1 MARTT
6 TKRPE
11 ALPERY
17 ARQVVDRA
25 VQDEMQDSF
34 VPYALSVTTARAIP
48 DVRDGLKPVQRRI
61 LYAMDDMGL
70 RPDAAR
76 KKSASVVG
84 DVMAKYHPHGDGA
97 IYEAMVRLGQ
107 GFAMSVPLVDPQGNF
122 GSLDDPP
129 AAHRYTEARLAPA
142 AMQLIGD
149 IDEDTVDHRSTFD
162 GERDEPAV
170 LPAVLPNLLVNGAA
184 GIAVGMATNMP
195 PHNLVEVA
203 RAIELVMTKRRPKPT
218 VDELMALLPGPDFP
232 GGGIVID
239 DGSLRA
245 AYETG
250 RGTVR
255 VRARASIEPVTA
267 KRAAIVVTEL
277 PYMVGPERVVAKI
290 TELMRQGRLEGAA
303 DVKNL
308 TDRHN
313 ALRVVVECRA
323 DADPQ
328 RLLAD
333 LFRLTPL
340 EETFGI
346 NNVALVDG
354 VPTTLGLYDL
364 CRHYVEHR
372 LDVVVRRTR
381 FRLEKARAREHI
393 VAGLLVALDAID
405 RVIAI
410 IRGSAD
416 VGQARERLMA
426 ELDLSEIQ
434 ANHILDMQLRRLTAL
449 EIDKL
454 RDELDELRARIA
466 EYEGILR
473 SERRQR
479 RIVLDELNEVA
490 AEFGTPRRSEIMP
503 ADELPAD
510 LPADAGPTGG
520 ALDLL
525 DAGCR
530 ITLSTS
536 GLIGRDDP
544 DQPFTAKAGRHDVVA
559 ASVDTITRSTVRVV
573 TDRGRL
579 LSMAASRVPEVAGR
593 SRGAAATEMFALA
606 RGERIVGLFADLT
619 SPVLLVTREGVVK
632 RVGPDIVRS
641 TRNGNPVVKLK
652 SSDRVVAAF
661 TAPEGSELAM
671 VASDGQALRTA
682 AANVPVQ
689 GAGAAGVAGMKLQ
702 RGASVVAAGPVEFG
716 TTVAMVTDEGH
727 LKVTDAAEIPTKGR
741 ATGGVRIVR
750 LSGFETAVVAAWLL
764 RGTAATAV
772 VSDGDPRQPD
782 PTPETVELVATR
794 RDGVA
799 HATPRRI
806 VALGHPRGR

>member
-1 MARTT
+1 
-6 TKRPE
+6 
-11 ALPERY
+11 
-17 ARQVVDRA
+17 V
-25 VQDEMQDSF
+25 
-34 VPYALSVTTARAIP
+34 
-48 DVRDGLKPVQRRI
+48 
-61 LYAMDDMGL
+61 
-70 RPDAAR
+70 
-76 KKSASVVG
+76 
-84 DVMAKYHPHGDGA
+84 
-97 IYEAMVRLGQ
+97 
-107 GFAMSVPLVDPQGNF
+107 
-122 GSLDDPP
+122 
-129 AAHRYTEARLAPA
+129 
-142 AMQLIGD
+142 
-149 IDEDTVDHRSTFD
+149 
-162 GERDEPAV
+162 
-170 LPAVLPNLLVNGAA
+170 
-184 GIAVGMATNMP
+184 
-195 PHNLVEVA
+195 
-203 RAIELVMTKRRPKPT
+203 
-218 VDELMALLPGPDFP
+218 LPGPDFP
-232 GGGIVID
+232 GGGIIVD

-250 RGTVR
+250 RGTIR

-290 TELMRQGRLEGAA
+290 TELMRQGRLDGAA

-308 TDRHN
+308 TDRNN

-328 RLLAD
+328 RVLTH

-372 LDVVVRRTR
+372 LEVVVRRTR
-381 FRLEKARAREHI
+381 FRLDKARAREHI

-416 VGQARERLMA
+416 VGQARDRLMS
-426 ELDLSEIQ
+426 ELELSEIQ
-434 ANHILDMQLRRLTAL
+434 ATHILDMQLRRLTAL
-449 EIDKL
+449 EIDRL
-454 RDELDELRARIA
+454 RDELEELRARIA

-479 RIVLDELNEVA
+479 RIVLDELRAVA
-490 AEFGTPRRSEIMP
+490 AEFGGPRRSEIRAVEELPSEVP
-503 ADELPAD
+503 ATTGPARDELD
-510 LPADAGPTGG
+510 LV
-520 ALDLL
+520 

-536 GLIGRDDP
+536 GLLGRDDP
-544 DQPFTAKAGRHDVVA
+544 DEPFTAKAGRHDVLA
-559 ASVDTITRSTVRVV
+559 AAVDTITRSTVHVI
-573 TDRGRL
+573 TDRARL
-579 LSMAASRVPEVAGR
+579 LSVPAGRIPEVAGR
-593 SRGAAATEMFALA
+593 SRGVAATEMFALA
-606 RGERIVGLFADLT
+606 RGERIVGLLAEPT
-619 SPVLLVTREGVVK
+619 SPVLLVTREGVAK
-632 RVGPDIVRS
+632 RIAPEVVRS
-641 TRNGNPVVKLK
+641 TRNGNPVLNLK
-652 SSDRVVAAF
+652 NSDRVVAAF
-661 TAPEGSELAM
+661 TTSEGSEVAM
-671 VASDGQALRTA
+671 VASDGQALRTL

-689 GAGAAGVAGMKLQ
+689 GVGAAGVAGMKLQ

-716 TTVAMVTDEGH
+716 TTVVMVTDEGQ
-727 LKVTDAAEIPTKGR
+727 LKVTDVAEIPSKGR

-750 LSGFETAVVAAWLL
+750 LSGFETAVVAAWLV
-764 RGTAATAV
+764 RGTTAATL

-782 PTPETVELVATR
+782 PTPETLDLQPTR

-806 VALGHPRGR
+806 VALGRPRWQ